1 MAFQT
6 KLNLIQSF
14 AVFLGVGNELGKDD
28 RISQHPSN
36 LFGERP
42 PLDFFKSLLVL
53 LVELLLLVPVDDGV
67 DLMDEAVF
75 ELLAPAFLIELVL
88 RLVPYYS
95 TILTLPVRVALVD

>member
-1 MAFQT
+1 M
-6 KLNLIQSF
+6 
-14 AVFLGVGNELGKDD
+14 
-28 RISQHPSN
+28 
-36 LFGERP
+36 
-42 PLDFFKSLLVL
+42 
-53 LVELLLLVPVDDGV
+53 PVDDGV